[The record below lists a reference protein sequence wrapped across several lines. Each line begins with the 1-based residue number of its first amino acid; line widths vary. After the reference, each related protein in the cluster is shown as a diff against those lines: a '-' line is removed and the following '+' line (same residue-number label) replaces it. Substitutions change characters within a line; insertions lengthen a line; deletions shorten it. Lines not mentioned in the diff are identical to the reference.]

1 MTEVAIKNRD
11 ILDILEYVR
20 SSVFDSKIVDQEY
33 ANPYR
38 TCAPEEARHN
48 PTKFLSEDFLK
59 IHMEDENH
67 EGFPVEHS
75 SIPVE
80 HFMKESEDTLIKN
93 VYDYVRGAMV
103 TDMGANC
110 NAVFLYYPPGG
121 FVGWHNNSNNSG
133 IQFIFTYSE
142 GGDGYFQYYDKQ
154 KQEIVVTNDSPGW
167 RCHYH
172 HFGKDEPDHCWHSA
186 YTNEPRITVCV
197 LFRWWDKPELEQ
209 QVRDMAMEL
218 AEEIQED

>member
-1 MTEVAIKNRD
+1 VTELVVRNKE
-11 ILDILEYVR
+11 ILNKLEYVR
-20 SSVFDSKIVDQEY
+20 SSVFNSRVVTDPQFVEDGKVFNPPDAKTNPGKYLTEEY
-33 ANPYR
+33 LFRNMADP
-38 TCAPEEARHN
+38 
-48 PTKFLSEDFLK
+48 
-59 IHMEDENH
+59 NH
-67 EGFPVEHS
+67 QGFPVEHCSYPIEHAMAKDS
-75 SIPVE
+75 SLRDVNEYSRSQFITE
-80 HFMKESEDTLIKN
+80 L
-93 VYDYVRGAMV
+93 
-103 TDMGANC
+103 GANH

-121 FVGWHNNSNNSG
+121 FVGWHNNANNSG

-154 KQEIVVTNDSPGW
+154 KQEIVVTHDSPGW

-172 HFGKDEPDHCWHSA
+172 YFGATPDDHCWHSA

-209 QVRDMAMEL
+209 QIRDMAMDL